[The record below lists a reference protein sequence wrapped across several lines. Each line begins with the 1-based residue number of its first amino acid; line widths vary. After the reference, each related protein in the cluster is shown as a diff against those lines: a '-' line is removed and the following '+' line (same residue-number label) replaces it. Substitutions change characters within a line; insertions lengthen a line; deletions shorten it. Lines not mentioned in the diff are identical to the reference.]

1 MKFLRIFLIFCLKFF
16 ILNVST
22 EECSP
27 KFDSFCYKFYN
38 TSKGFTEAEL
48 ACRKFYNGHL
58 TSIHDILINDIVGD
72 LAKRYDL
79 NKFWIGGNELTD
91 SEKWTWTDGSNF
103 DFNLWAQGEP
113 DLLPGFQCIF
123 VDTSTKSWYTQ
134 DCYKDLSYVC
144 QIPVDT
150 YFSTPGSGGHGSTGV
165 TVSVGTQSGS
175 TSGNGGSSRGSS
187 KTSITYSSPGVTVST
202 TPGISTN
209 SISVSTSSQQPL
221 TSTQSS
227 SKPPT
232 STATLQPTTS
242 TTKFTTTKPQPPP
255 STTLLQSTPKCQDV
269 DPQCAIK
276 AYECRNDRY
285 KPLMCKYCRKT
296 CLLCDDPCSLIS

>member
-1 MKFLRIFLIFCLKFF
+1 MIISDF
-16 ILNVST
+16 
-22 EECSP
+22 
-27 KFDSFCYKFYN
+27 
-38 TSKGFTEAEL
+38 
-48 ACRKFYNGHL
+48 
-58 TSIHDILINDIVGD
+58 
-72 LAKRYDL
+72 AKKYDL
-79 NKFWIGGNELTD
+79 NKFWIGGNELTN

-113 DLLPGFQCIF
+113 DILPGFQCIF

-165 TVSVGTQSGS
+165 QVSVVTQSGS
-175 TSGNGGSSRGSS
+175 TNGNGGSSGGSS
-187 KTSITYSSPGVTVST
+187 KIPTTYSSPAVTVPT
-202 TPGISTN
+202 THGISTN
-209 SISVSTSSQQPL
+209 PISVATPSKQPS
-221 TSTQSS
+221 TSTQGHTGSS
-227 SKPPT
+227 PKPPT
-232 STATLQPTTS
+232 SVTSTS
-242 TTKFTTTKPQPPP
+242 TTHFTTTKPQPPP
-255 STTLLQSTPKCQDV
+255 FTTSLQSTTKCQDV

-276 AYECRNDRY
+276 AYECKNDRY